1 MNSLEKFPISYEYN
15 ETHADVKKLFR
26 DIKKYQSKQLSTI
39 RKLAKSGTP
48 LTDIAK
54 QYKNISTKSNSD
66 SEKKIMELQNFDGMS
81 KRNLLET
88 MTPIQLREL
97 RVELLIKLSEA
108 ESDVHLINSI
118 LEVKG
123 YE

>member
-54 QYKNISTKSNSD
+54 QYKISVQKVTAIVR
-66 SEKKIMELQNFDGMS
+66 KK
-81 KRNLLET
+81 
-88 MTPIQLREL
+88 
-97 RVELLIKLSEA
+97 
-108 ESDVHLINSI
+108 
-118 LEVKG
+118 
-123 YE
+123 

>member
-1 MNSLEKFPISYEYN
+1 
-15 ETHADVKKLFR
+15 
-26 DIKKYQSKQLSTI
+26 
-39 RKLAKSGTP
+39 
-48 LTDIAK
+48 
-54 QYKNISTKSNSD
+54 
-66 SEKKIMELQNFDGMS
+66 MERVQNMKPNTGNHGAIGQEPFENMS

-118 LEVKG
+118 LEDKG
-123 YE
+123 CE